1 MSKEFING
9 IYLNRNILNW
19 MFDGLVLFD
28 EWGKLLFA
36 NQAFLKMTEYDAQEL
51 KKISFNDFCLKL
63 FDSETNKSLQEKWP
77 TETTCWVKGKLRTK
91 RNRWLPVKTTI
102 LNWPNMLGE
111 SLGNVL
117 LAIPVAVE
125 KASDQWQVVCYA
137 MMNALEVAV
146 IGVDAQGKIFLFN
159 RSAERLT
166 NRSYEEVFGKDH
178 DEVFK
183 IPEKQQFLRK
193 ALVEGKEVYNQ
204 EMDYCWYAGRPG
216 SFVFNACQLRDG
228 DGQIIGAVMLI
239 EETTEKRR
247 LEYEAARAETL
258 MVLSEVAAGVA
269 HEVRNPLTTIRG
281 FVQLLQVKLGEENEY
296 SKYLQLIL
304 AEIDRANK
312 IISEF
317 LVAARPKE
325 AKKQLV
331 DLNKIV
337 TETLLLVE
345 SQAILQ
351 DVEVTKELSDELP
364 LLELVETQIKQV
376 LLNLTRNALQA
387 MPDGGTLS
395 IITYSQDDW
404 VWIKLRDTGV
414 GMPPEHLNKLFSPF
428 FTTKEGGSG
437 LGLTISHR
445 IVKNHGGTIQV
456 ESSPGKGTTV
466 TIKLPVTKGG
476 N

>member
-1 MSKEFING
+1 
-9 IYLNRNILNW
+9 
-19 MFDGLVLFD
+19 
-28 EWGKLLFA
+28 
-36 NQAFLKMTEYDAQEL
+36 
-51 KKISFNDFCLKL
+51 
-63 FDSETNKSLQEKWP
+63 
-77 TETTCWVKGKLRTK
+77 
-91 RNRWLPVKTTI
+91 
-102 LNWPNMLGE
+102 
-111 SLGNVL
+111 
-117 LAIPVAVE
+117 
-125 KASDQWQVVCYA
+125 
-137 MMNALEVAV
+137 
-146 IGVDAQGKIFLFN
+146 
-159 RSAERLT
+159 
-166 NRSYEEVFGKDH
+166 
-178 DEVFK
+178 
-183 IPEKQQFLRK
+183 
-193 ALVEGKEVYNQ
+193 
-204 EMDYCWYAGRPG
+204 
-216 SFVFNACQLRDG
+216 
-228 DGQIIGAVMLI
+228 MLI